1 MTTLRFLNNVIADA
15 IKEIATHYRL
25 NLLSGYDYSKK
36 PFIAY
41 YVDDVRFNYMP
52 AESPIP
58 IKQFKGASSFVLM
71 FCKDVTD
78 DDNVDEIGTY
88 IDLINNAIIKIK
100 STNFTYIDEITGS
113 NVFKLSIQNAET
125 TSFLFT
131 TADESV
137 KDIRILVNGNLN
149 YNIIYL

>member
-15 IKEIATHYRL
+15 IKEIANHYRL
-25 NLLSGYDYSKK
+25 NLLTGYDYSKK

-41 YVDDVRFNYMP
+41 FVDDVRFNYEP

-58 IKQFKGASSFVLM
+58 IKIYKGTSGFTLM

-78 DDNVDEIGTY
+78 DDNVDEIGIY
-88 IDLINNAIIKIK
+88 IDLINNAINKIR
-100 STNFTYIDEITGS
+100 SSSFTYIDEITGS

-131 TADESV
+131 TADESI
-137 KDIRILVNGNLN
+137 KDIRILANGNLN